1 MVSLG
6 ASVEATQ
13 SKIDGVLAALNDS
26 HSSKILTEYNVRIV
40 CVCLSVCVCVC
51 VCVSICLCLSVCV
64 CVHVCTSVC
73 VYSTACV

>member
-40 CVCLSVCVCVC
+40 CVCVSV
-51 VCVSICLCLSVCV
+51 CLSVCLCVYLSLSV
-64 CVHVCTSVC
+64 CLCLCPCMYVCVC